1 MSSQLPWLLLD
12 VGNTAIKWR
21 LANTEGILDVGGS
34 VPDALS
40 LCQRVET
47 ERWGVVGL
55 ASVASD
61 ATDAKLVAALT
72 ASGATA
78 VHRATAQATCLGW
91 VSSYAEPE
99 RMGVD
104 RWLAMLAAYV
114 HNEGAVCVIDAGTA
128 VTVDLV
134 SAEGEHDG
142 GYILPGADLMRRALS
157 SETDRIQ
164 VGALEVPTIG
174 PGNNTQACVTAGSWR
189 AVMGAVQSTMAEYP
203 QYRALL
209 TGGAAGALQDLGL
222 AATHSPDLV
231 MEGLRLWLCQALDDE
246 PS

>member
-1 MSSQLPWLLLD
+1 MTSQTPWLLVD
-12 VGNTAIKWR
+12 VGNSAIKWR
-21 LANTEGILDVGGS
+21 LASAEGLVDVGGS
-34 VPDALS
+34 VSDVSS
-40 LCQRVET
+40 LCQHVEA
-47 ERWGVVGL
+47 ERWGIVGL

-61 ATDAKLVAALT
+61 VADAELIAALT

-78 VHRATAQATCLGW
+78 VHRATAQATCLGL

-104 RWLAMLAAYV
+104 RWLAMLAAHV
-114 HNEGAVCVIDAGTA
+114 HNEGALCVIDAGTA
-128 VTVDLV
+128 VTVDLM
-134 SAEGEHDG
+134 SAAGVHDG

-164 VGALEVPTIG
+164 VSALEVPTIG

-189 AVMGAVQSTMAEYP
+189 AVMGAVQSTMVEYP
-203 QYRALL
+203 QHRALL

-222 AATHSPDLV
+222 VATHSPDLV
-231 MEGLRLWLCQALDDE
+231 MEGLRLWLSQTLDDAA
-246 PS
+246 S